1 MGLSV
6 VPLLSLFFEVSWTRL
21 SVFYRHT
28 MPKVAVAIVSW
39 NHMKYLSDAL
49 TSVRNQTHQDLSLIV
64 VDNASSD
71 GTSEFVRTNFSEAVL
86 LRNIRNLGFSRAY
99 NQTIEYARAN
109 LKRDG
114 EELFVLVMNPD
125 IILKPDYIARLLDRM
140 MHRTDVGSAGGKLLR
155 VHERPDGDLS
165 EKDFSDIIDSTG
177 LRIYRSRRAVDR
189 HSGER
194 DTDFDRTSEVFG
206 ISGALIM
213 FRISALNDVALMGE
227 FFDEDFFAYKED
239 VDLAWRLRLFGWE
252 NWLVTTCKAYHHRS
266 IAKGEDLITSRK
278 HRGFANKISYRNH
291 FMLLYKNSFYKN
303 LFKDCLYIKWY
314 EFKKFVYLLIF
325 ERSTLVGL
333 KEFFMSIPRLRKKR
347 KYIMEH
353 KKITADDIYKWFE
366 K

>member
-1 MGLSV
+1 
-6 VPLLSLFFEVSWTRL
+6 
-21 SVFYRHT
+21 

-239 VDLAWRLRLFGWE
+239 VDLAWRLQLRGWKSLYVPE
-252 NWLVTTCKAYHHRS
+252 AVAYHHRRV
-266 IAKGEDLITSRK
+266 KGTEKTSWLAVI
-278 HRGFANKISYRNH
+278 RGRRNRSKLVSRLSYRNH
-291 FMLLYKNSFYKN
+291 VFMLLKNEYLTN
-303 LFKDCLYIKWY
+303 LFIDLPWIFLF
-314 EFKKFVYLLIF
+314 ELKKLMYMLLLEPSVF
-325 ERSTLVGL
+325 FTTLPDLVRN
-333 KEFFMSIPRLRKKR
+333 IPRALSKR
-347 KYIMEH
+347 H
-353 KKITADDIYKWFE
+353 KTIGSTRVSSKEIRKWFR
-366 K
+366 